1 MVRDTPLPGFADVNG
16 GTVAFVCGAT
26 GEVRLDGQTPD
37 ITAVSAMA
45 AAMEPRGPDAAGVW
59 SQGRV
64 ALGHRRLK
72 IIDLSEA
79 GAQPMI
85 DADLGLSIAWN
96 GCIYNYQA
104 LRRELTDHGYRFFSH
119 SDTEV
124 LLKGYHPWGDRFV
137 DHLKGLFA
145 FAIVERDSGRVLLGR
160 DRLGIKPLYLTE
172 NASRIRFA
180 SSLPALLAGGG
191 VDTRIDPVALN
202 HYLTF
207 HSVVPPPRTILRG
220 VTKVPPATLVAI
232 EPDGRRTETVYWQP
246 DFSRRAEHADWS
258 ERDWE
263 DAVLQ
268 SLRTAVE
275 RRLVADV
282 PVGCLLSGGVDSSL
296 IVGLLAEA
304 GQHGLQTFSIGFES
318 VGGVKGDE
326 FKYSDIV
333 AKEFDTD
340 HHQIRI
346 DTARMLPALD
356 GAIGAMSEPMVSHDC
371 VAFYLLSQE
380 VAKHVK
386 VVQSGQGADEVFAG
400 YHWYPPMA
408 EADSLD
414 VAVSSYRKAF
424 FDRGPDG
431 VAELVTADYRA
442 EGDPSGAFVTEHF
455 ARPGAETGVDRALR
469 LDTTVMLVDDP
480 VKRVDNM
487 TMAWGLEGR
496 VPFLD
501 HELVE
506 LAATCPPEL
515 KIAHEGKGVLKQA
528 ARQVI
533 PAAVIDR
540 PKGYFPVPALTHLEG
555 PYLDMV
561 RDALYAPEAKER
573 GLFAPDAVDRLLN
586 DPNGRLT
593 PLRGNELWQLALLEL
608 WLQKHGINGAAA

>member
-1 MVRDTPLPGFADVNG
+1 MAD
-16 GTVAFVCGAT
+16 
-26 GEVRLDGQTPD
+26 
-37 ITAVSAMA
+37 AMA
-45 AAMEPRGPDAAGVW
+45 PRGPDAAGVW

-79 GAQPMI
+79 GAQPMV
-85 DADLGLSIAWN
+85 DSELGLAVCWN
-96 GCIYNYQA
+96 GCIYNYKQ
-104 LRRELTDHGYRFFSH
+104 LRAELTDLGYRFFSH

-124 LLKGYHPWGDRFV
+124 LLKAYHRWGDRFV
-137 DHLKGLFA
+137 DRLLGMFA

-172 NASRIRFA
+172 DSKRIRFA

-191 VDTRIDPVALN
+191 VDTRIDPAAL
-202 HYLTF
+202 HDYLTF
-207 HSVVPPPRTILRG
+207 HSVVPPARTILRG
-220 VTKVPPATLVAI
+220 VTKVPPASLVAI
-232 EPDGRRTETVYWQP
+232 EPDGRSTTTTYWEP
-246 DFSRRAEHADWS
+246 DFTRREERADWS

-263 DAVLQ
+263 DAVLA
-268 SLRTAVE
+268 SLRLAVE

-304 GQHGLQTFSIGFES
+304 GQHGLATFSIGFES

-326 FKYSDIV
+326 FKYSDII
-333 AKEFDTD
+333 AERFGTD

-346 DTARMLPALD
+346 GTERMLPALD

-408 EADSLD
+408 DATALEDS
-414 VAVSSYRKAF
+414 VASYRKAF
-424 FDRGPDG
+424 FDRDSAG
-431 VAELVTADYRA
+431 VDALVTSAYLAD
-442 EGDPSGAFVTEHF
+442 GDPSGQFVTRHF
-455 ARPGAETGVDRALR
+455 ARAGAATGVDRALR

-515 KIAHEGKGVLKQA
+515 KTAHQGKGVLKEA
-528 ARQVI
+528 ARRVI
-533 PAAVIDR
+533 PADVIDR
-540 PKGYFPVPALTHLEG
+540 PKGYFPVPALSHLEG
-555 PYLDMV
+555 PVLELV
-561 RDALYAPEAKER
+561 ADALRSQAARER
-573 GLFAPDAVDRLLN
+573 GLFREEVVEAMLR
-586 DPNGRLT
+586 DPNEHRTNLDGST
-593 PLRGNELWQLALLEL
+593 LWQLGLLEL
-608 WLQKHGINGAAA
+608 WLQTHVG

>member
-1 MVRDTPLPGFADVNG
+1 M
-16 GTVAFVCGAT
+16 
-26 GEVRLDGQTPD
+26 
-37 ITAVSAMA
+37 
-45 AAMEPRGPDAAGVW
+45 
-59 SQGRV
+59 
-64 ALGHRRLK
+64 
-72 IIDLSEA
+72 
-79 GAQPMI
+79 
-85 DADLGLSIAWN
+85 
-96 GCIYNYQA
+96 
-104 LRRELTDHGYRFFSH
+104 
-119 SDTEV
+119 
-124 LLKGYHPWGDRFV
+124 LLKAYHHWGDRFV
-137 DHLKGLFA
+137 DRLYGMFA

-172 NASRIRFA
+172 AASRIRFA

-191 VDTRIDPVALN
+191 RRHPHRPGRAAPLPVIPLGRPAAADDFARR
-202 HYLTF
+202 HQGAARV
-207 HSVVPPPRTILRG
+207 SGGDRARQEKQRT
-220 VTKVPPATLVAI
+220 TTTYW
-232 EPDGRRTETVYWQP
+232 EPDFTRRH
-246 DFSRRAEHADWS
+246 DRADWS

-263 DAVLQ
+263 DAVLEA
-268 SLRTAVE
+268 LRVAVD

-304 GQHGLQTFSIGFES
+304 GQHGLATFSIGFES

-326 FKYSDIV
+326 FKYSDII
-333 AKEFDTD
+333 AERFETD

-346 DTARMLPALD
+346 GTDRMLPALD

-400 YHWYPPMA
+400 YHWYPPMGEPA
-408 EADSLD
+408 AASVEGS
-414 VAVSSYRKAF
+414 VASYRQAF
-424 FDRGPDG
+424 FDRDSAG
-431 VAELVTADYRA
+431 VGELVTPAYLLD
-442 EGDPSGAFVTEHF
+442 GDPSGQFVTEHF
-455 ARPGAETGVDRALR
+455 ARAGAATGVDRALR

-515 KIAHEGKGVLKQA
+515 KTAHHGKGVLKQA
-528 ARQVI
+528 ARRVI
-533 PAAVIDR
+533 PADVIDR

-555 PYLDMV
+555 PV
-561 RDALYAPEAKER
+561 PRPR
-573 GLFAPDAVDRLLN
+573 P
-586 DPNGRLT
+586 
-593 PLRGNELWQLALLEL
+593 
-608 WLQKHGINGAAA
+608 

>member
-1 MVRDTPLPGFADVNG
+1 MV
-16 GTVAFVCGAT
+16 
-26 GEVRLDGQTPD
+26 
-37 ITAVSAMA
+37 
-45 AAMEPRGPDAAGVW
+45 PRGPDAAGAW

-79 GAQPMI
+79 GAQPMV
-85 DADLGLSIAWN
+85 DSELGLTIAWN
-96 GCIYNYQA
+96 GCIYNYEE
-104 LRRELTDHGYRFFSH
+104 LRDQLGAHGYRFFSH

-124 LLKGYHPWGDRFV
+124 LLKAYHHWGDRFV
-137 DHLKGLFA
+137 DHLKGMFA

-160 DRLGIKPLYLTE
+160 DRLGIKPLYVSE
-172 NASRIRFA
+172 NADRIRFA
-180 SSLPALLAGGG
+180 SSLPALLAGGDI
-191 VDTRIDPVALN
+191 DTRIDPIALH

-220 VTKVPPATLVAI
+220 VTKVPPASLVAI
-232 EPDGRRTETVYWQP
+232 EPDGRRLTTTYWEP
-246 DFSRRAEHADWS
+246 DFTRRDERAGWS

-263 DAVLQ
+263 DAVLE
-268 SLRTAVE
+268 SLRVAVK

-304 GQHGLQTFSIGFES
+304 GQAGLKTFSIGFES
-318 VGGVKGDE
+318 VGGVQGDE
-326 FKYSDIV
+326 FKYSDII
-333 AKEFDTD
+333 AEHFGTD

-346 DTARMLPALD
+346 GTDRMLPALD

-371 VAFYLLSQE
+371 VAFYLLSEE
-380 VAKHVK
+380 VSKHVK

-400 YHWYPPMA
+400 YHWYPPMGA
-408 EADSLD
+408 PDAASVDGS
-414 VAVSSYRKAF
+414 VASYRSAF
-424 FDRGPDG
+424 FDRDH
-431 VAELVTADYRA
+431 AAYTALVSPAFATAD
-442 EGDPSGAFVTEHF
+442 DPSELFVTEHF
-455 ARPGAETGVDRALR
+455 ARRGAQTGVDRALR

-515 KIAHEGKGVLKQA
+515 KTAHEGKGVLKQA

-533 PAAVIDR
+533 PSDVIDR

-555 PYLDMV
+555 PYLELV
-561 RDALYAPEAKER
+561 RDALYAPAAKER
-573 GLFAPDAVDRLLN
+573 GLFRPDAVERLLA

-593 PLRGNELWQLALLEL
+593 PLRGNELWQIALLEL
-608 WLQKHGINGAAA
+608 WLQRHGINGPAA

>member
-1 MVRDTPLPGFADVNG
+1 M
-16 GTVAFVCGAT
+16 CGAT
-26 GEVRLDGQTPD
+26 GEVRLDGRTPD
-37 ITAVSAMA
+37 VAAVSAMA
-45 AAMEPRGPDAAGVW
+45 EAMAPRGPDGAGVW

-72 IIDLSEA
+72 IIDLTEA
-79 GAQPMI
+79 GAQPMV
-85 DADLGLSIAWN
+85 DSELGLSIAWN
-96 GCIYNYQA
+96 GCIYNYKE
-104 LRRELTDHGYRFFSH
+104 LRQDLIGHGYRFFSH

-124 LLKGYHPWGDRFV
+124 LLKAYHHWGDRFV
-137 DHLKGLFA
+137 DRLKGMFA

-172 NASRIRFA
+172 DAHRIRFA

-191 VDTRIDPVALN
+191 IDTRIDPLALH
-202 HYLTF
+202 HYLSF
-207 HSVVPPPRTILRG
+207 HSVVPPPFTILSG
-220 VTKVPPATLVAI
+220 VTKVPPASLVAI
-232 EPDGRRTETVYWQP
+232 EPDSQGKVSRTTTTYWEP
-246 DFSRRAEHADWS
+246 DFTRREGRADWS

-263 DAVLQ
+263 DAVLA
-268 SLRTAVE
+268 SLRLAVE

-304 GQHGLQTFSIGFES
+304 GQHGLATFSIGFES

-326 FKYSDIV
+326 FKYSDII
-333 AKEFDTD
+333 AERFETD

-346 DTARMLPALD
+346 GTDRMLPALD
-356 GAIGAMSEPMVSHDC
+356 GPIGAMSEPMVSHDC

-400 YHWYPPMA
+400 YHWYPPMGEPA
-408 EADSLD
+408 AASVEGS
-414 VAVSSYRKAF
+414 VASYRQAF
-424 FDRGPDG
+424 FDRDSAG
-431 VAELVTADYRA
+431 VGELVTPAYLLD
-442 EGDPSGAFVTEHF
+442 GDPSGQFVTEHF
-455 ARPGAETGVDRALR
+455 ARAGAATGVDRALR

-515 KIAHEGKGVLKQA
+515 KTAHDGKGVLKQA
-528 ARQVI
+528 ARKVI
-533 PAAVIDR
+533 PADVIDR

-555 PYLDMV
+555 PYLDLA
-561 RDALYAPEAKER
+561 RDALYAPAAKER
-573 GLFAPDAVDRLLN
+573 GLFRPEAVDRLLA

-593 PLRGNELWQLALLEL
+593 PLRGNELWQIALLEL
-608 WLQKHGINGAAA
+608 WLQRHGVSGAAA

>member
-1 MVRDTPLPGFADVNG
+1 MA
-16 GTVAFVCGAT
+16 
-26 GEVRLDGQTPD
+26 E
-37 ITAVSAMA
+37 AMA
-45 AAMEPRGPDAAGVW
+45 PRGPDAAGVW

-79 GAQPMI
+79 GAQPMV
-85 DADLGLSIAWN
+85 DSDLGLAVCWN
-96 GCIYNYQA
+96 GCIYNYKD
-104 LRRELTDHGYRFFSH
+104 LRHELIGQGYRFFSH

-124 LLKGYHPWGDRFV
+124 LLKAYHLWGDRFV
-137 DHLKGLFA
+137 DRLKGMFA

-172 NASRIRFA
+172 DAHRIRFA

-191 VDTRIDPVALN
+191 VDTRIDPLALH
-202 HYLTF
+202 HYLSF
-207 HSVVPPPRTILRG
+207 HSVVPPPRTILSG
-220 VTKVPPATLVAI
+220 VTKVPPASLVAI
-232 EPDGRRTETVYWQP
+232 EPDGRRTTTTYWEP
-246 DFSRRAEHADWS
+246 NFTRREGRADWS

-263 DAVLQ
+263 DAVLA
-268 SLRTAVE
+268 SLRLAVE

-304 GQHGLQTFSIGFES
+304 GQHGLATFSIGFES

-326 FKYSDIV
+326 FKYSDII
-333 AKEFDTD
+333 AERFGTD

-346 DTARMLPALD
+346 GTDRMLPALD

-400 YHWYPPMA
+400 YHWYPPMGKPDA
-408 EADSLD
+408 ASVDGS
-414 VAVSSYRKAF
+414 VASYRKAF
-424 FDRGPDG
+424 FDRDGEG
-431 VAELVTADYRA
+431 VAALAAPGYIVD
-442 EGDPSGAFVTEHF
+442 GDPSGQFVTEHF
-455 ARPGAETGVDRALR
+455 ARAGAATGVDRALR

-506 LAATCPPEL
+506 LAGHLPAGAQDRARGQGGAQRGCAPGDPRRRHRPP
-515 KIAHEGKGVLKQA
+515 Q
-528 ARQVI
+528 
-533 PAAVIDR
+533 
-540 PKGYFPVPALTHLEG
+540 
-555 PYLDMV
+555 
-561 RDALYAPEAKER
+561 
-573 GLFAPDAVDRLLN
+573 GLFPGACA
-586 DPNGRLT
+586 DPPRRSVPG
-593 PLRGNELWQLALLEL
+593 PGP
-608 WLQKHGINGAAA
+608 